1 MLEISGVFSH
11 AEAVV
16 VLFKQRLPVIYYLA
30 LKSSEKELLRAFFC
44 GFSKLFED
52 FDGFK
57 IIKSQATSGLFL
69 NKEGFSSLNEATD
82 LSYGLFFVVEWK
94 VQSEF
99 SETDLKLLELGGPIM
114 SYNAS
119 FAHPS

>member
-30 LKSSEKELLRAFFC
+30 LKSSKKELLRAFFC

-99 SETDLKLLELGGPIM
+99 SETDLKLLELGGIIER
-114 SYNAS
+114 
-119 FAHPS
+119 F